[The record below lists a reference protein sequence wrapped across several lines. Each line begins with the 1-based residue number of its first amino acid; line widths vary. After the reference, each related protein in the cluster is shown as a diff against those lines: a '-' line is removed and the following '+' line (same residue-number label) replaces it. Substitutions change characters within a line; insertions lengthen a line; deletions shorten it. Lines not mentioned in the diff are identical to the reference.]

1 MVTQEHVIDALHARF
16 KDDPLV
22 FALWLEG
29 SDAFDRVD
37 EYSDVDVV
45 MDVEDG
51 HEEAT
56 LSHVE
61 DALRTLGDLDLVSPV
76 GRPNQ
81 HLWHK
86 VFHIK
91 GSSEYLYIDVDIQR
105 HSRDFS
111 FIEGDPDERPRVIF
125 DKAQVLRFKPAEAN
139 AKELA
144 ERLHR
149 IKSFFAQRTRV
160 TKYLRR
166 GLFLE
171 AWASY
176 HRCVLQPLVELLRLR
191 YRPAAPTTG
200 SSTPPTTSRRQ
211 CGQKLKDCFR

>member
-1 MVTQEHVIDALHARF
+1 
-16 KDDPLV
+16 
-22 FALWLEG
+22 
-29 SDAFDRVD
+29 
-37 EYSDVDVV
+37 
-45 MDVEDG
+45 
-51 HEEAT
+51 
-56 LSHVE
+56 
-61 DALRTLGDLDLVSPV
+61 
-76 GRPNQ
+76 
-81 HLWHK
+81 
-86 VFHIK
+86 
-91 GSSEYLYIDVDIQR
+91 
-105 HSRDFS
+105 
-111 FIEGDPDERPRVIF
+111 VIF

-191 YRPAAPTTG
+191 YRP
-200 SSTPPTTSRRQ
+200 SSADYWLVHASDHLPPTVRTEVEGLFQVSSLAEFPEKMERAD
-211 CGQKLKDCFR
+211 KLFRETLAEIERE